1 MPEWNLCEWLWGP
14 PKMAGKDPKKA

>member
-14 PKMAGKDPKKA
+14 PKMAGEDPKKA